1 MKLLPGIVVGAL
13 AGVVA
18 GVLMAPDKGETTR
31 QRIAKDGNKLKS
43 DFESSLNQ
51 GIDTFLESISQAV
64 DEYSKQSKR
73 SIKQAKKKKNS
84 FF

>member
-18 GVLMAPDKGETTR
+18 GILMAPESGEKTR
-31 QRIAKDGNKLKS
+31 KKLAEDGTKLKS
-43 DFESSLNQ
+43 EFEGSLNQ